1 MAKRVAL
8 DTLEA
13 EALEIPLPDR
23 TVSVEEVDDE
33 KVGKRPLPQWLLIS
47 ALALVILI
55 VAGGIFYWFMRPQK
69 TVAHAPTQGLPAA
82 VPLPPAPLTVQVND
96 FIIPLQNHQGKYL
109 VMTCDLTFELGA
121 GQDVI
126 LRQNMAEVRK
136 IIYGILA
143 KTRFASPPE
152 QKIKSRLKEEINTAV
167 SGLLGQD
174 AVKAIYFTKFV
185 VL

>member
-96 FIIPLQNHQGKYL
+96 FIIPLQNH
-109 VMTCDLTFELGA
+109 
-121 GQDVI
+121 
-126 LRQNMAEVRK
+126 
-136 IIYGILA
+136 LA
-143 KTRFASPPE
+143 IATACKDFN
-152 QKIKSRLKEEINTAV
+152 KSRSSKEREEECKCSSDQN
-167 SGLLGQD
+167 
-174 AVKAIYFTKFV
+174 
-185 VL
+185 